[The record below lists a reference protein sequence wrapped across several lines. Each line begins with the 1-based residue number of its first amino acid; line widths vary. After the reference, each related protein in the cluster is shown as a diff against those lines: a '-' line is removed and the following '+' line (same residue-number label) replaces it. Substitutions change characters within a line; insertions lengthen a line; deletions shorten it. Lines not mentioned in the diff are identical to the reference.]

1 MSTQKHKLLARKKSG
16 YVQVRML
23 LRHPM
28 ETGNRRDKV
37 TEVKIPRFFIRE
49 LTCEHRGVVVLSCH
63 WGWGVSRNPY
73 LSFRLLSG
81 EAGEAITITWTDNL
95 GKSNMI
101 TTTIK

>member
-1 MSTQKHKLLARKKSG
+1 
-16 YVQVRML
+16 
-23 LRHPM
+23 M

-37 TEVKIPRFFIRE
+37 TGVKIPRFFIRE
-49 LTCEHRGVVVLSCH
+49 VTCEHRGVVVLSCH

-81 EAGEAITITWTDNL
+81 EAGEVITITWADNL
-95 GKSNMI
+95 GKSNRI